1 MMSSE
6 VTALLASIAFALF
19 AVYGWLGLRHS
30 TPLTATVVSLAA
42 RTITL
47 GAAVILFGGVPGFAM
62 MALAVFVVLG
72 VMQTAISLLT
82 FMGLQKIGTSRSQ
95 PLRNSYPLWSA
106 GIAIGLMGEQAGI
119 AVLLGTLLVV
129 SGVVLISW
137 KPEAAPP
144 SYRWWHVVYS
154 MAAGFLAGLAFP
166 LRRYG
171 LTITNEP
178 VFFSFVVAIVSWV
191 GAIPYTL
198 WTSGERKLIW
208 HRRAVVDFFLSGFFE
223 ALGALLTLMA
233 LTTGRVVIV
242 SPIVATTPLF
252 SLMISLVFL
261 RGREKITAVT
271 VLGTIAVVAGTI
283 AIALGR

>member
-1 MMSSE
+1 MRSE
-6 VTALLASIAFALF
+6 VTALLASISFALF

-30 TPLTATVVSLAA
+30 TPLTATVISLAA

-47 GAAVILFGGVPGFAM
+47 GIAVVLFGGVPDFAKR
-62 MALAVFVVLG
+62 ALVVFIILG
-72 VMQTAISLLT
+72 LMQTVISLLT

-95 PLRNSYPLWSA
+95 PLRNSYPLWSTV
-106 GIAIGLMGEQAGI
+106 IAIALMGERASA

-129 SGVVLISW
+129 AGVVMISW
-137 KPEAAPP
+137 KPEVAPP

-154 MAAGFLAGLAFP
+154 MVAGLLAGVAFP

-178 VFFSFVVAIVSWV
+178 VFFSFVVAIVSLL
-191 GAIPYTL
+191 GAVPYTL
-198 WTSGERKLIW
+198 WTGGERKLIW
-208 HRRAVVDFFLSGFFE
+208 HRRAVIDFFLSGFFE
-223 ALGALLTLMA
+223 ALGALLTLIA

-252 SLMISLVFL
+252 SLMISLIFL
-261 RGREKITAVT
+261 RGKERITTVT
-271 VLGTIAVVAGTI
+271 VLGTMAVVVGTI
-283 AIALGR
+283 AITLGR

>member
-1 MMSSE
+1 MRSE
-6 VTALLASIAFALF
+6 VTALLASISFALF

-30 TPLTATVVSLAA
+30 TPLTATVISLAA

-47 GAAVILFGGVPGFAM
+47 GIAVVLFGGVPDFAKR
-62 MALAVFVVLG
+62 ALVVFIILG
-72 VMQTAISLLT
+72 LMQTVISLLT

-95 PLRNSYPLWSA
+95 PLRNSYPLWSTV
-106 GIAIGLMGEQAGI
+106 IAIALMGERASA

-129 SGVVLISW
+129 AGVVMISW
-137 KPEAAPP
+137 KPEVAPP

-154 MAAGFLAGLAFP
+154 MIAGLLAGVAFP

-178 VFFSFVVAIVSWV
+178 VFFSFVVAIVSLL
-191 GAIPYTL
+191 GAVPYTL
-198 WTSGERKLIW
+198 WTGGERKLIW
-208 HRRAVVDFFLSGFFE
+208 HRRAVIDFFLSGFFE
-223 ALGALLTLMA
+223 ALGALLTLIA

-252 SLMISLVFL
+252 SLMISLIFL
-261 RGREKITAVT
+261 RGKERITTVT
-271 VLGTIAVVAGTI
+271 VLGTMAVVVGTI
-283 AIALGR
+283 AITLGR

>member
-1 MMSSE
+1 MSSE
-6 VTALLASIAFALF
+6 VTALLASISFALF
-19 AVYGWLGLRHS
+19 AVFGWLGLRHS
-30 TPLTATVVSLAA
+30 TPLTATIVSLAV

-47 GAAVILFGGVPGFAM
+47 GTAVILFGGVPGVAM
-62 MALAVFVVLG
+62 MALAIFVFLG

-82 FMGLQKIGTSRSQ
+82 FVGLQKIGTSRSQ

-106 GIAIGLMGEQAGI
+106 VIAIALMGESAGA

-129 SGVVLISW
+129 IGVVMISW
-137 KPEAAPP
+137 KPEAAPS
-144 SYRWWHVVYS
+144 SYRWWYVIYS
-154 MAAGFLAGLAFP
+154 TVAGFLAGVAFP

-178 VFFSFVVAIVSWV
+178 VFFSFVVAIVSLI

-198 WTSGERKLIW
+198 WTGSERRLIW
-208 HRRAVVDFFLSGFFE
+208 HRRAVIDFSLSGFFE

-233 LTTGRVVIV
+233 LTNGRVVIV

-252 SLMISLVFL
+252 SLVISMIFL
-261 RGREKITAVT
+261 RGKENVTAITI
-271 VLGTIAVVAGTI
+271 LGTIAVVLGTI

>member
-1 MMSSE
+1 MSSE
-6 VTALLASIAFALF
+6 VTALLASLSFALF

-30 TPLTATVVSLAA
+30 TPLTATLVSLAA

-47 GAAVILFGGVPGFAM
+47 GTAVILFGGVPGFAIK
-62 MALAVFVVLG
+62 ALVVFIVLG
-72 VMQTAISLLT
+72 LMQTVISLLT
-82 FMGLQKIGTSRSQ
+82 FIGLQKIGTSRSQ

-106 GIAIGLMGEQAGI
+106 VIAIALMGESAGV

-129 SGVVLISW
+129 AGAVMISW
-137 KPEAAPP
+137 TPEAAPP
-144 SYRWWHVVYS
+144 SYRWWHVIYS
-154 MAAGFLAGLAFP
+154 MAAGLLAGVAFP

-171 LTITNEP
+171 LTISNEP
-178 VFFSFVVAIVSWV
+178 VFFSFVVAIVSLI

-198 WTSGERKLIW
+198 RTGGERKLIW
-208 HRRAVVDFFLSGFFE
+208 HRRGVVDFFLSGFFE

-252 SLMISLVFL
+252 SLLISQIFL
-261 RGREKITAVT
+261 RGKEKITAIT
-271 VLGTIAVVAGTI
+271 VLGTVAVVAGTI

>member
-1 MMSSE
+1 MRSE
-6 VTALLASIAFALF
+6 VTALLASISFALF

-47 GAAVILFGGVPGFAM
+47 GIAVVLFGGVPGFAKR
-62 MALAVFVVLG
+62 ALVVFIILG
-72 VMQTAISLLT
+72 LMQTVISLLT

-95 PLRNSYPLWSA
+95 PLRNSYPLWSTV
-106 GIAIGLMGEQAGI
+106 IAIALMGERAGA

-129 SGVVLISW
+129 AGVVMISW
-137 KPEAAPP
+137 KPEVAPP

-154 MAAGFLAGLAFP
+154 MVAGLLAGVAFP

-178 VFFSFVVAIVSWV
+178 VFFSFVVAIVSLL

-198 WTSGERKLIW
+198 WTGGERKLIW
-208 HRRAVVDFFLSGFFE
+208 HRRAVIDFFLSGFFE
-223 ALGALLTLMA
+223 ALGALLTLIA

-252 SLMISLVFL
+252 SLMISLIFL
-261 RGREKITAVT
+261 RGKERITTVT
-271 VLGTIAVVAGTI
+271 VLGTMAVVVGTI

>member
-1 MMSSE
+1 MRSE
-6 VTALLASIAFALF
+6 VTALLASISFALF

-30 TPLTATVVSLAA
+30 TPLTATVISLAA

-47 GAAVILFGGVPGFAM
+47 GIAVVLFGGVPDFAKR
-62 MALAVFVVLG
+62 ALVVFIILG
-72 VMQTAISLLT
+72 LMQTVISLLT

-95 PLRNSYPLWSA
+95 PLRNSYPLWSTV
-106 GIAIGLMGEQAGI
+106 IAIALMGERASA

-129 SGVVLISW
+129 AGVVIISW
-137 KPEAAPP
+137 KPEVAPP

-154 MAAGFLAGLAFP
+154 MVAGFLAGVAFP

-178 VFFSFVVAIVSWV
+178 VFFSFVVAIVSLL
-191 GAIPYTL
+191 GAVPYTL
-198 WTSGERKLIW
+198 WTGGERKLIW
-208 HRRAVVDFFLSGFFE
+208 HRRAVIDFFLSGFFE
-223 ALGALLTLMA
+223 ALGALLTLIA

-252 SLMISLVFL
+252 SLMISLIFL
-261 RGREKITAVT
+261 RGKERITTVT
-271 VLGTIAVVAGTI
+271 VLGTMAVVVGTI
-283 AIALGR
+283 AITLGR

>member
-1 MMSSE
+1 MSSE
-6 VTALLASIAFALF
+6 VTALLASISFALF

-47 GAAVILFGGVPGFAM
+47 GTAVILFGGVPGFATL
-62 MALAVFVVLG
+62 ALVVFIVLG
-72 VMQTAISLLT
+72 LMQTVISLLT

-106 GIAIGLMGEQAGI
+106 VIAIVLMGERAGV

-129 SGVVLISW
+129 AGAVMISW

-154 MAAGFLAGLAFP
+154 LAAGLLAGVAFP

-171 LTITNEP
+171 LTISNEP
-178 VFFSFVVAIVSWV
+178 VFFSFVVAIVSLI

-198 WTSGERKLIW
+198 RTSGERKLIW
-208 HRRAVVDFFLSGFFE
+208 QRRAVIDFFLSGFFE

-252 SLMISLVFL
+252 SLLIAQIFL
-261 RGREKITAVT
+261 PGKERITTIT
-271 VLGTIAVVAGTI
+271 VLGTIAVVVGTI

>member
-1 MMSSE
+1 MRSE
-6 VTALLASIAFALF
+6 VTALLASISFALF

-47 GAAVILFGGVPGFAM
+47 GIAVVLFGGVPGFANK
-62 MALAVFVVLG
+62 ALVVFIILG
-72 VMQTAISLLT
+72 LMQTVISLLT

-95 PLRNSYPLWSA
+95 PLRNSYPLWSTV
-106 GIAIGLMGEQAGI
+106 IAIALMGERASA

-129 SGVVLISW
+129 AGVVMISW

-154 MAAGFLAGLAFP
+154 MIAGLLAGVAFP

-178 VFFSFVVAIVSWV
+178 VFFSFVVAIVSLL
-191 GAIPYTL
+191 GAVPYTL
-198 WTSGERKLIW
+198 WTGGERKLIW
-208 HRRAVVDFFLSGFFE
+208 HRRAVIDFFLSGFFE
-223 ALGALLTLMA
+223 ALGALLTLIA

-252 SLMISLVFL
+252 SLMISLIFL
-261 RGREKITAVT
+261 RGKERITTVT
-271 VLGTIAVVAGTI
+271 VLGTMAVVVGTI

>member
-1 MMSSE
+1 MRSE
-6 VTALLASIAFALF
+6 VTALLASISFALF

-47 GAAVILFGGVPGFAM
+47 GTAVVLFGGVPGFAKR
-62 MALAVFVVLG
+62 ALVVFIILG
-72 VMQTAISLLT
+72 LMQTVISLLT

-95 PLRNSYPLWSA
+95 PLRNSYPLWSTV
-106 GIAIGLMGEQAGI
+106 IAIALMGERASA

-129 SGVVLISW
+129 AGVVIISW
-137 KPEAAPP
+137 KPEVAPP

-154 MAAGFLAGLAFP
+154 MIAGLLAGVAFP

-178 VFFSFVVAIVSWV
+178 VFFSFVVAIVSLL
-191 GAIPYTL
+191 GAVPYTL
-198 WTSGERKLIW
+198 WTGGERKLIW
-208 HRRAVVDFFLSGFFE
+208 HRRAVIDFFLSGFFE
-223 ALGALLTLMA
+223 ALGALLTLIA

-252 SLMISLVFL
+252 SLMISLIFL
-261 RGREKITAVT
+261 RGKERITTVT
-271 VLGTIAVVAGTI
+271 VLGTMAVVVGTI
-283 AIALGR
+283 AITLGR

>member
-1 MMSSE
+1 MRSE
-6 VTALLASIAFALF
+6 VTALLASISFALF

-47 GAAVILFGGVPGFAM
+47 GTAVVLFGGVPGFANK
-62 MALAVFVVLG
+62 ALVVFIILG
-72 VMQTAISLLT
+72 LMQTVISLLT

-95 PLRNSYPLWSA
+95 PLRNSYPLWSTV
-106 GIAIGLMGEQAGI
+106 IAIALMGERASA

-129 SGVVLISW
+129 AGVVMISW
-137 KPEAAPP
+137 KPEVAPP

-154 MAAGFLAGLAFP
+154 MVAGLLAGVAFP

-178 VFFSFVVAIVSWV
+178 VFFSFVVAIVSLL
-191 GAIPYTL
+191 GAVPYTL
-198 WTSGERKLIW
+198 WTGGERKVIW
-208 HRRAVVDFFLSGFFE
+208 HRRAVIDFFLSGFFE
-223 ALGALLTLMA
+223 ALGALLTLIA

-252 SLMISLVFL
+252 SLMISLIFL
-261 RGREKITAVT
+261 RGKERITTVT
-271 VLGTIAVVAGTI
+271 VLGTMAVVVGTI
-283 AIALGR
+283 AITLGR

>member
-1 MMSSE
+1 MSSE
-6 VTALLASIAFALF
+6 VTALLASLSFALF

-62 MALAVFVVLG
+62 KALVVFIILG
-72 VMQTAISLLT
+72 LMQTVISLLT

-106 GIAIGLMGEQAGI
+106 VIAIALMGESAGA

-129 SGVVLISW
+129 AGVVMISW
-137 KPEAAPP
+137 KPEAAPAN
-144 SYRWWHVVYS
+144 YRWWHIVYS
-154 MAAGFLAGLAFP
+154 MMAGFLAGVAFP

-178 VFFSFVVAIVSWV
+178 VFFSFVVAIVSLL

-198 WTSGERKLIW
+198 WTGGERRLIW
-208 HRRAVVDFFLSGFFE
+208 HRRGVAEFFLSGCFE

-252 SLMISLVFL
+252 SLVISLIFL
-261 RGREKITAVT
+261 RGKEKITGVT
-271 VLGTIAVVAGTI
+271 ILGTFAVVAGTV
-283 AIALGR
+283 AITLGR

>member
-1 MMSSE
+1 MRSE
-6 VTALLASIAFALF
+6 VTALLASISFALF

-30 TPLTATVVSLAA
+30 TPLTATVISLAA

-47 GAAVILFGGVPGFAM
+47 GIAVVLFGGVPDFAKR
-62 MALAVFVVLG
+62 ALVVFIILG
-72 VMQTAISLLT
+72 LMQTVISLLT

-95 PLRNSYPLWSA
+95 PLRNSYPLWSTV
-106 GIAIGLMGEQAGI
+106 IAIALMGERASA

-129 SGVVLISW
+129 AGVVMISW
-137 KPEAAPP
+137 KPEVAPP

-154 MAAGFLAGLAFP
+154 MVAGFLAGVAFP

-178 VFFSFVVAIVSWV
+178 VFFSFVVAIVSLL
-191 GAIPYTL
+191 GAVPYTL
-198 WTSGERKLIW
+198 WTGGERKLIW
-208 HRRAVVDFFLSGFFE
+208 HRRAVIDFFLSGFFE
-223 ALGALLTLMA
+223 ALGALLTLIA

-252 SLMISLVFL
+252 SLMISLIFL
-261 RGREKITAVT
+261 RGKERITTVT
-271 VLGTIAVVAGTI
+271 VLGTMAVVVGTI
-283 AIALGR
+283 AITLGR

>member
-1 MMSSE
+1 MSSE
-6 VTALLASIAFALF
+6 VTALLASISFALF
-19 AVYGWLGLRHS
+19 AVFGWLGLRHS

-42 RTITL
+42 GTITL
-47 GAAVILFGGVPGFAM
+47 GAALMLFGGIPNFALR
-62 MALAVFVVLG
+62 ALVVFIVLG
-72 VMQTAISLLT
+72 LMQTGISLLT
-82 FMGLQKIGTSRSQ
+82 FIGLQKIGTSRSQ

-106 GIAIGLMGEQAGI
+106 VIAIALMGERAGP

-129 SGVVLISW
+129 AGVIMISW
-137 KPEAAPP
+137 KPEAVPP

-154 MAAGFLAGLAFP
+154 TVAGLLAGVAFP

-178 VFFSFVVAIVSWV
+178 VFFSFVVAIVSLL
-191 GAIPYTL
+191 GAIPYSM
-198 WTSGERKLIW
+198 WTGGERKLIW
-208 HRRAVVDFFLSGFFE
+208 HRRAVIDFFLSGFFE
-223 ALGALLTLMA
+223 ALGALLTLIA

-252 SLMISLVFL
+252 SLVISLVFL
-261 RGREKITAVT
+261 RAREKITAVT
-271 VLGTIAVVAGTI
+271 VLGTTAVVAGTI

>member
-1 MMSSE
+1 MRSE
-6 VTALLASIAFALF
+6 VTALLASISFALF

-47 GAAVILFGGVPGFAM
+47 GTAVVLFGGVPGFAKK
-62 MALAVFVVLG
+62 ALVVFIILG
-72 VMQTAISLLT
+72 LTQTVISLLT

-95 PLRNSYPLWSA
+95 PLRNSYPLWSTV
-106 GIAIGLMGEQAGI
+106 IAIALMGERASA

-129 SGVVLISW
+129 AGVVIISW
-137 KPEAAPP
+137 KPEVAPP

-154 MAAGFLAGLAFP
+154 MVAGFLAGVAFP

-178 VFFSFVVAIVSWV
+178 VFFSFVVAIVSLL
-191 GAIPYTL
+191 GAVPYTL
-198 WTSGERKLIW
+198 WTGGERKLIW
-208 HRRAVVDFFLSGFFE
+208 HRRAVIDFFLSGFFE
-223 ALGALLTLMA
+223 ALGALLTLIA

-252 SLMISLVFL
+252 SLMISLIFL
-261 RGREKITAVT
+261 RVKERITTVT
-271 VLGTIAVVAGTI
+271 VLGTMAVVVGTI

>member
-1 MMSSE
+1 MSSE
-6 VTALLASIAFALF
+6 VTALLASISFALF

-47 GAAVILFGGVPGFAM
+47 GIAVVLFGGVPDFAKR
-62 MALAVFVVLG
+62 ALVVFIILG
-72 VMQTAISLLT
+72 LMQTVISLLT

-95 PLRNSYPLWSA
+95 PLRNSYPLWSTV
-106 GIAIGLMGEQAGI
+106 IAIALMGERASA

-129 SGVVLISW
+129 AGVVMISW
-137 KPEAAPP
+137 KPEVAPP

-154 MAAGFLAGLAFP
+154 MIAGLLAGVAFP

-178 VFFSFVVAIVSWV
+178 VFFSFVVAIVSLL
-191 GAIPYTL
+191 GAVPYTL
-198 WTSGERKLIW
+198 WTGGERKLIW
-208 HRRAVVDFFLSGFFE
+208 HRRAVIDFFLSGFFE
-223 ALGALLTLMA
+223 ALGALLTLIA

-252 SLMISLVFL
+252 SLMISLIFL
-261 RGREKITAVT
+261 RGKERITTVT
-271 VLGTIAVVAGTI
+271 VLGTMAVVVGTI

>member
-1 MMSSE
+1 MRSE
-6 VTALLASIAFALF
+6 ITALLASISFALF

-47 GAAVILFGGVPGFAM
+47 GIAVVLFGGVPDFAKR
-62 MALAVFVVLG
+62 ALVVFIILG
-72 VMQTAISLLT
+72 LMQTVISLLT

-95 PLRNSYPLWSA
+95 PLRNSYPLWSTV
-106 GIAIGLMGEQAGI
+106 IAIALMGERASA

-129 SGVVLISW
+129 AGVVMISW
-137 KPEAAPP
+137 KPEVAPP

-154 MAAGFLAGLAFP
+154 MVAGFLAGVAFP

-178 VFFSFVVAIVSWV
+178 VFFSFVVAIVSLL
-191 GAIPYTL
+191 GAVPYTL
-198 WTSGERKLIW
+198 WTGGERKVIW
-208 HRRAVVDFFLSGFFE
+208 HRRAVIDFFLSGFFE
-223 ALGALLTLMA
+223 ALGALLTLIA

-252 SLMISLVFL
+252 SLMISLIFL
-261 RGREKITAVT
+261 RGKERITTVT
-271 VLGTIAVVAGTI
+271 VLGTMAVVVGTI
-283 AIALGR
+283 AITLGR

>member
-1 MMSSE
+1 MRSE
-6 VTALLASIAFALF
+6 VTALLASISFALF

-30 TPLTATVVSLAA
+30 TPLTATVISLAA

-47 GAAVILFGGVPGFAM
+47 GIAVVLFGGVPDFAKR
-62 MALAVFVVLG
+62 ALVVFIILG
-72 VMQTAISLLT
+72 LMQTVISLLT

-95 PLRNSYPLWSA
+95 PLRNSYPLWSTV
-106 GIAIGLMGEQAGI
+106 IAIALMGERASA

-129 SGVVLISW
+129 AGVVIISW
-137 KPEAAPP
+137 KPEVAPP

-154 MAAGFLAGLAFP
+154 MIAGLLAGVAFP

-178 VFFSFVVAIVSWV
+178 VFFSFVVAIVSLL
-191 GAIPYTL
+191 GAVPYTL
-198 WTSGERKLIW
+198 WTGGERKLIW
-208 HRRAVVDFFLSGFFE
+208 HRRAVIDFFLSGFFE
-223 ALGALLTLMA
+223 ALGALLTLIA

-252 SLMISLVFL
+252 SLMISLIFL
-261 RGREKITAVT
+261 RGKERITTVT
-271 VLGTIAVVAGTI
+271 VLGTMAVVVGTI
-283 AIALGR
+283 AITLGR